1 MTVFEWGMLS
11 VAVLGFLVTAGS
23 VLGGCV
29 WAVARIKAEV
39 TERIDQERK
48 ITNEA
53 LNGFRADWAD
63 NQRIQDHNFGET
75 IRALRSFI
83 EAVEKEMHKIEM
95 WGRDHYA
102 QKPEVEKAIGALR
115 DDIKTWFAEIKSD
128 IRALSSKVD
137 SKH

>member
-11 VAVLGFLVTAGS
+11 VAVLGFLITAGS

-29 WAVARIKAEV
+29 WAVAKINMEV
-39 TERIDQERK
+39 SARIDQER
-48 ITNEA
+48 ISTDQA
-53 LNGFRADWAD
+53 LKDLAADFAE
-63 NQRIQDHNFGET
+63 NQRTQDHNFGEMGS
-75 IRALRSFI
+75 ALRRFI
-83 EAVEKEMHKIEM
+83 ESVEKEMHKIEM

-115 DDIKTWFAEIKSD
+115 EDIKAGFTEIKND
-128 IRALSSKVD
+128 IRALSTKVD

>member
-1 MTVFEWGMLS
+1 MNVFEWGMLS
-11 VAVLGFLVTAGS
+11 VAVLGFLVTSGS

-29 WAVARIKAEV
+29 WAVAKIRNETAASIE
-39 TERIDQERK
+39 QERLV
-48 ITNEA
+48 TAEA
-53 LNGFRADWAD
+53 LKGLGTHWDD
-63 NQRIQDHNFGET
+63 SQRTQDHNFGET

-102 QKPEVEKAIGALR
+102 QKPDVEKAIGSLR
-115 DDIKTWFAEIKSD
+115 EDIKTLGAEIKSD
-128 IRALSSKVD
+128 IRALSTKVD